1 MVRRQAW
8 RRPSESSG
16 EPWMPQLLWR
26 PIKNGASLP
35 QWGQIKQLG
44 PFEAHLENRKLSIIQ
59 DKSSQV
65 LKVLPSL
72 VIVWP
77 QDSVA
82 ITCCW
87 FFQSHICHIYTRHIG
102 TVLEPKKG
110 EWLKVATWPSHV
122 SVELRDR
129 TMSNSSSL
137 SKAGKALRR
146 HMESKG
152 GRKKGCW
159 NSTTRTESPK
169 AIGFGFLFSPA
180 SPCIVKKRLYSNWES
195 LEMLEGNVPRKA
207 AFRMIFWWSTTN
219 AVVPESGTHTVPDVV
234 IRRVQRHLDGKGEN
248 VCFLSYMTTCV
259 QIVEIHMLKR
269 DKNIYEFKH
278 LKGIVKLRFWELGKS
293 ARQKEEFYK
302 VGFLLIFGEGRATFF
317 KRATSFFW

>member
-35 QWGQIKQLG
+35 QWGEIKQLG
-44 PFEAHLENRKLSIIQ
+44 PFAAYLEKKRKLSIIQ
-59 DKSSQV
+59 NKSSQV

-72 VIVWP
+72 AIVWP

-180 SPCIVKKRLYSNWES
+180 SPCIVKKKDYTVI
-195 LEMLEGNVPRKA
+195 GN
-207 AFRMIFWWSTTN
+207 
-219 AVVPESGTHTVPDVV
+219 
-234 IRRVQRHLDGKGEN
+234 
-248 VCFLSYMTTCV
+248 
-259 QIVEIHMLKR
+259 
-269 DKNIYEFKH
+269 H
-278 LKGIVKLRFWELGKS
+278 LKCLRETCHEKQNFGW
-293 ARQKEEFYK
+293 Y
-302 VGFLLIFGEGRATFF
+302 FGEARRMQLFRSLAPTRYRMSWFVGCNV
-317 KRATSFFW
+317 TSMGKVKMCVSFRTWQRVSK